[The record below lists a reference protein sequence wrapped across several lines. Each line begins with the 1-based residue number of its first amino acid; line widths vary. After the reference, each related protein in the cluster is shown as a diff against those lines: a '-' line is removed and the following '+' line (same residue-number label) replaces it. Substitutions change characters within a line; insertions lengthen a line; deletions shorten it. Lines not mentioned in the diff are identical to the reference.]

1 MGLLTIIASV
11 REGWWGGGGG
21 GGGGVHRRSIMVT
34 RLPSKPG
41 PVSA

>member
-21 GGGGVHRRSIMVT
+21 GGGGGGYI
-34 RLPSKPG
+34 G
-41 PVSA
+41 DQ